1 MNEKV
6 SKGDRVRCL
15 YSNDQYD
22 PLPSGAEGT
31 VSIVDSVG
39 TVHVRW
45 DNGRRLGLVPDED
58 RWEKILPDP
67 DEIAQGVWSSLLDE
81 ELRSLTRKGF
91 YEAIGTVGID
101 GDTALD
107 AWWAFNERRV
117 RVFGDEED
125 E

>member
-31 VSIVDSVG
+31 VSIVDSAG

-58 RWEKILPDP
+58 RWEKIPPLSSEEVALGVWQSLPD
-67 DEIAQGVWSSLLDE
+67 A
-81 ELRSLTRKGF
+81 ELQALKPPQF
-91 YEAIGTVGID
+91 FEAIEEHGLAD
-101 GDTALD
+101 ED
-107 AWWAFNERRV
+107 AEEAWAMFTDRRDS
-117 RVFGDEED
+117 VFGEVG
-125 E
+125 